1 MIGCRALLRR
11 LRRSVS
17 GLATTELALGLPF
30 LLGAGLWGVELAN
43 YGVTMMR
50 VNQLAVH
57 MADNAS
63 RIGDTSMLAN
73 RKIYEADI
81 MDLLKG
87 AHIQGGKQ
95 IEFFEYGR
103 VIISSLQVN
112 EDEDQYIH
120 WQRCLGRKV
129 WNSSYGAV
137 DDVLASGMGPD
148 GRQVIAFDD
157 EAVMFVEVAYDYQP
171 LISGRF
177 IGTPEIKSVAS
188 FTVRSDR
195 DLSGIFQRDSGD
207 PDPVADCSDYSN
219 PFGTFGGGS
228 GGGGGSSST
237 SSSSSSGGGSSSS
250 GGGSSSSTSST
261 SGGSTSTT
269 SSTSGGSTSSTSGG
283 STSTTSSTSGGS
295 TSSTS
300 TTSGGST
307 STTSST
313 SGGSTSTTSSTSGG
327 STSTT
332 SSSSSTSGGWGGS
345 GGSSGWGGSSS
356 TGGRGGSSSSSSAG
370 GRGGGRGG
378 GR

>member
-1 MIGCRALLRR
+1 MSRCRSLLRR
-11 LRRSVS
+11 LRRSAS

-171 LISGRF
+171 LISERF
-177 IGTPEIKSVAS
+177 VGTPEIKSVAS

-195 DLSGIFQRDSGD
+195 DLSGIFQRDAGD

-269 SSTSGGSTSSTSGG
+269 SSTSGGSTSSTS
-283 STSTTSSTSGGS
+283 
-295 TSSTS
+295 

-313 SGGSTSTTSSTSGG
+313 SGGSTSTTTSTSGG

-332 SSSSSTSGGWGGS
+332 SSSSSTSGGWGSS

-356 TGGRGGSSSSSSAG
+356 SSSTG

-378 GR
+378 WR